1 MHLEPRLIPVREPD
15 RPEGAVVVLHGGGA
29 RGERMMVSPT
39 QLSVLR
45 MVPIARRIARAGRG
59 GLATYRLLNSY
70 RGWDTHH
77 TPVDDTHW
85 AIAQVRERYADVPV
99 CLVGHSLGGRAA
111 LMAGEH
117 DGVESV
123 VALNPWV
130 QPSDRADL
138 RGRDVLIVHGDA
150 DRIAIPSRAQAV
162 ARTLART
169 TDVAWLT
176 VEGGKHAMLSRGRV
190 FESAAADWATA
201 TLLGRDVGDPVARLL
216 AGESS
221 LTV

>member
-1 MHLEPRLIPVREPD
+1 MQHEPRLIPVREPE
-15 RPEGAVVVLHGGGA
+15 RPEGVVIALHGGA
-29 RGERMMVSPT
+29 SRGERMMVSPT

-45 MVPIARRIARAGRG
+45 MVPVARRVARAGRG
-59 GLATYRLLNSY
+59 RLATYRLLNSY
-70 RGWDTHH
+70 RGWDTHL
-77 TPVDDTHW
+77 TPVDDARW
-85 AIAQVRERYADVPV
+85 ALQQVQERYGDVPV

-111 LMAGEH
+111 LLAGDH
-117 DGVESV
+117 PTVASV

-130 QPSDRADL
+130 YPTDRADL
-138 RGRDVLIVHGDA
+138 RGRRVLIAHGDA
-150 DRIAIPSRAQAV
+150 DRIAPPARAQAV

-201 TLLGRDVGDPVARLL
+201 TLLGREVGEPVARLL